1 MKFTYKL
8 LIIMACCMSVQ
19 TYAVEKVSTSEL
31 LDRYAANQD
40 KLKSFIA
47 RTETTIT
54 QDITKEGKASHFS
67 KRVIFELRYE
77 DDGSD
82 FRAYFCPKDVHS
94 AEDGSLVPAD
104 RHTSSLWDGERYF
117 EHHRGPVLDQSSVF
131 ISFSVEYIKDAGAIG
146 YAGPGSIRGLLYGD
160 VERID
165 SILRQADS
173 ITVRD
178 ELERVGSGDCYVIDA
193 KTKHGTYTIW
203 LDPERGYGIAKVD
216 IHKGPK
222 DLWWGRPLDYF
233 THAPYMPNVISIRN
247 VRFESIE
254 DIWVPMEVDIRIDS
268 KDFKGTN
275 KASVT
280 NVHYKVKDLLLNP
293 DHDVL
298 GSFVPDI
305 ENGTKVYTD
314 LPGLFFAWHNGK
326 KFVVDKW
333 DGSIKYVPKDWSIL
347 VGVGKP
353 LPQLK
358 GVKLKLSAKQTKN
371 RAILICFFDMNQRPS
386 RYCVRQLAQKAA
398 ALKEKGIIVAA
409 VQTSQVTN
417 NTLNEWAK
425 TNNILF
431 PVGAITAD
439 IEKTRFTWGV
449 RSLPWLILSDNQHI
463 VTAEGFGP
471 KELNDKIKAT
481 EPKPKAPANKCPSA
495 LDLLDRYAA
504 NQDKLKSFIVKT
516 ETISTYLK
524 QDASTQEE
532 RKRRYIE
539 DFRYKDSDSDLIAYY
554 SLKESNL
561 GEDGIWVRRES
572 QPTYLWESERY
583 YQYHRTPI
591 LDSSSLKIITS
602 NEDYTNPKRG
612 ITILYSGADPML
624 GLLSGDIERFDS
636 IFKQSNTISAR
647 NELERVGS
655 VDCYV
660 IDAKSEHG
668 TYTVWLDPE
677 HGYGIAKA
685 ELHKGPEDLIH
696 GRPPSSY
703 KGMESYKGKSSF
715 IENVRFKNIEG
726 IWIHVKADIR
736 SIENRQDIAHSWHTH
751 YQITQIDV
759 NPDHDELQSFVLDVQ
774 NGTRIKIIDE
784 PRFEYVWD
792 DGKKFVEDE
801 WDGSIR
807 YVPKDWS
814 ILVGVGKLL
823 PQFEGIK
830 LKLSAKQTENR
841 AILLCF
847 FDMNQRPSRYCV
859 KQLTQKAAALK
870 EKGITVVAV
879 QASQVKENTL
889 NAWTKKYNI
898 PFPVGAITAD
908 IEKTCFAWGVRSLPW
923 LILTDKGH
931 VIRVEG
937 FGINTLEEKLKK
949 ISPR

>member
-1 MKFTYKL
+1 MSNSNFVGKRARYFL
-8 LIIMACCMSVQ
+8 LLVCLISILIVGTAVATDENMQKPTKSALSKPPKPRKAGPYCGVYCL
-19 TYAVEKVSTSEL
+19 YAVM
-31 LDRYAANQD
+31 
-40 KLKSFIA
+40 KLYGQ
-47 RTETTIT
+47 E
-54 QDITKEGKASHFS
+54 
-67 KRVIFELRYE
+67 V
-77 DDGSD
+77 D
-82 FRAYFCPKDVHS
+82 FRQLLKPEYI
-94 AEDGSLVPAD
+94 GS
-104 RHTSSLWDGERYF
+104 RRGSSL
-117 EHHRGPVLDQSSVF
+117 
-131 ISFSVEYIKDAGAIG
+131 A
-146 YAGPGSIRGLLYGD
+146 
-160 VERID
+160 
-165 SILRQADS
+165 
-173 ITVRD
+173 
-178 ELERVGSGDCYVIDA
+178 EL
-193 KTKHGTYTIW
+193 K
-203 LDPERGYGIAKVD
+203 
-216 IHKGPK
+216 
-222 DLWWGRPLDYF
+222 
-233 THAPYMPNVISIRN
+233 
-247 VRFESIE
+247 
-254 DIWVPMEVDIRIDS
+254 
-268 KDFKGTN
+268 
-275 KASVT
+275 KA
-280 NVHYKVKDLLLNP
+280 
-293 DHDVL
+293 
-298 GSFVPDI
+298 
-305 ENGTKVYTD
+305 
-314 LPGLFFAWHNGK
+314 
-326 KFVVDKW
+326 
-333 DGSIKYVPKDWSIL
+333 
-347 VGVGKP
+347 
-353 LPQLK
+353 
-358 GVKLKLSAKQTKN
+358 
-371 RAILICFFDMNQRPS
+371 
-386 RYCVRQLAQKAA
+386 AQKPEE
-398 ALKEKGIIVAA
+398 LKEKGVTIAA
-409 VQTSQVTN
+409 IQTSQVTEK
-417 NTLNEWAK
+417 TLNEWK
-425 TNNILF
+425 KKNNIPF
-431 PVGAITAD
+431 PIGSITGD
-439 IEKTRFTWGV
+439 IEKIRFAWGV

-471 KELNDKIKAT
+471 KELNDKIKAIET
-481 EPKPKAPANKCPSA
+481 KPKAPANKHPSA

-561 GEDGIWVRRES
+561 GEDGIWVPRES

-612 ITILYSGADPML
+612 VTILYTGADPML

-636 IFKQSNTISAR
+636 IFKQSNTISVR

-736 SIENRQDIAHSWHTH
+736 SIENRQDITHSWHTH
-751 YQITQIDV
+751 YKITQIDV

-784 PRFEYVWD
+784 PRFEYIWD

-814 ILVGVGKLL
+814 IQVGIGKPL
-823 PQFEGIK
+823 QKFEGTN
-830 LKLSAKQTENR
+830 LKLSDEQTKDR

-870 EKGITVVAV
+870 EKGITVAAV
-879 QASQVKENTL
+879 QTSQVTNNTL
-889 NAWTKKYNI
+889 NEWAKTNNI

-908 IEKTCFAWGVRSLPW
+908 IEKTRFTWGVRVLPW
-923 LILTDKGH
+923 LILTDKQNI
-931 VIRVEG
+931 VTAEG
-937 FGINTLEEKLKK
+937 FNPAELDEKLGKNSK
-949 ISPR
+949 H